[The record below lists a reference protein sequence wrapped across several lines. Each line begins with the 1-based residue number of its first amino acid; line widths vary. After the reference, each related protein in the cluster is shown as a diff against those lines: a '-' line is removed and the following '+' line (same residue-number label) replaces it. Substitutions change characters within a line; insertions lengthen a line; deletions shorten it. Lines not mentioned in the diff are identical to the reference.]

1 MLHVFNYSLN
11 SMLKDNYKSG
21 YSLNQRYYK
30 DEGIYNLEI
39 NNIFHKHWL
48 FAGHTSQVPN
58 IGDYF
63 LFEFSNES
71 IIIVRNKNNKL
82 KAHINVCRHR
92 GSKICLDKKGNKN
105 LLTCPYHAWSYDLDG
120 VLISAREM
128 PGDFKFEHNSLIPV
142 HLELIGGFI
151 FISLSKNPLS
161 LNNLKRD
168 LNETLELF
176 GLDCLKLVKHKSYS
190 IPANW
195 KLAVENYNECYHCIP
210 SHKEFSRIHLM
221 GTNDEVFKL
230 KKSEYQQLN
239 ENNPKYA
246 QFNCYYDN
254 AEPGQ
259 EGYQYDRNPLNPGI
273 FSGTVTGEAAA
284 PLLGKLTEYDHGASE
299 LMIGPLMF
307 FLIYDDHIVGYRF
320 TPISVDNCVCDI
332 FWMVRDDAIENIDF
346 KINNLIWLWDT
357 TTVADKTIIINN
369 QKGVNSKF
377 YSPGRLSLMENF
389 QKEFLDWYIKT
400 IHGNTGHYIER

>member
-48 FAGHTSQVPN
+48 FAGHISQVPDK
-58 IGDYF
+58 GDYF

-128 PGDFKFEHNSLIPV
+128 PDDFEFEYNSLIPV

-151 FISLSKNPLS
+151 FISLSKKPLS
-161 LNNLKRD
+161 LDNFKRD

-320 TPISVDNCVCDI
+320 TPLSVDNCVCDI

-346 KINNLIWLWDT
+346 NINNLIWLWDT

>member
-48 FAGHTSQVPN
+48 FAGHISQVPDK
-58 IGDYF
+58 GDYF

-346 KINNLIWLWDT
+346 NINNLIWLWDT
-357 TTVADKTIIINN
+357 TTLADKTIIINN

-400 IHGNTGHYIER
+400 IHGITGHYIER

>member
-48 FAGHTSQVPN
+48 FAGHISQVPDK
-58 IGDYF
+58 GDYF

-346 KINNLIWLWDT
+346 NINNLIWLWDT
-357 TTVADKTIIINN
+357 TTLADKTIIINN

>member
-21 YSLNQRYYK
+21 YSLNQRYYI

-48 FAGHTSQVPN
+48 FAGHISQVPDK
-58 IGDYF
+58 GDYF

-346 KINNLIWLWDT
+346 NINNLIWLWDT
-357 TTVADKTIIINN
+357 TTLADKTIIINN

>member
-48 FAGHTSQVPN
+48 FAGHISQVPDK
-58 IGDYF
+58 GDYF

-168 LNETLELF
+168 LTETLELF

-346 KINNLIWLWDT
+346 NINNLIWLWDT

>member
-1 MLHVFNYSLN
+1 
-11 SMLKDNYKSG
+11 MLKDNYKSG

-48 FAGHTSQVPN
+48 FAGHISQVPDK
-58 IGDYF
+58 GDYF

-168 LNETLELF
+168 LTETLELF
-176 GLDCLKLVKHKSYS
+176 GLDCLKLVKHKRYS

-346 KINNLIWLWDT
+346 NINNLIWLWDT

-389 QKEFLDWYIKT
+389 QKEFLDWYIKA
-400 IHGNTGHYIER
+400 IHRNTGHTIER

>member
-1 MLHVFNYSLN
+1 
-11 SMLKDNYKSG
+11 MLKDNYKSG

-48 FAGHTSQVPN
+48 FAGHISQVPDK
-58 IGDYF
+58 GDYF

>member
-1 MLHVFNYSLN
+1 
-11 SMLKDNYKSG
+11 MLKDNYKSG

-48 FAGHTSQVPN
+48 FAGHISQVPDK
-58 IGDYF
+58 GDYF

-161 LNNLKRD
+161 LDNLKRD

-346 KINNLIWLWDT
+346 NINNLIWLWDT

>member
-48 FAGHTSQVPN
+48 FAGHISQVPN

-246 QFNCYYDN
+246 QFNCYYNN

-346 KINNLIWLWDT
+346 NINNLIWLWDT

>member
-48 FAGHTSQVPN
+48 FAGHISQVPN

-230 KKSEYQQLN
+230 KKSEYQQRN

-346 KINNLIWLWDT
+346 NINNLIWLWDT

>member
-1 MLHVFNYSLN
+1 
-11 SMLKDNYKSG
+11 MLKDNYKSG

-48 FAGHTSQVPN
+48 FAGHISQVPDK
-58 IGDYF
+58 GDYF

-128 PGDFKFEHNSLIPV
+128 PDDFEFEYNSLIPV

-168 LNETLELF
+168 LTETLELF

-346 KINNLIWLWDT
+346 NINNLIWLWDT

>member
-1 MLHVFNYSLN
+1 
-11 SMLKDNYKSG
+11 MLKDNYKSG

-48 FAGHTSQVPN
+48 FAGHISQVPDK
-58 IGDYF
+58 GDYF

-246 QFNCYYDN
+246 QFNCYYNN

>member
-48 FAGHTSQVPN
+48 FAGHISQVPDK
-58 IGDYF
+58 GDYF

-346 KINNLIWLWDT
+346 NINNLIWLWDT

>member
-1 MLHVFNYSLN
+1 
-11 SMLKDNYKSG
+11 MLKDNYKSG

-48 FAGHTSQVPN
+48 FAGHISQVPDK
-58 IGDYF
+58 GDYF

-346 KINNLIWLWDT
+346 NINNLIWLWDT
-357 TTVADKTIIINN
+357 TTLADKTIIINN

>member
-1 MLHVFNYSLN
+1 
-11 SMLKDNYKSG
+11 MLKDNYKSG

-48 FAGHTSQVPN
+48 FAGHISQVPDK
-58 IGDYF
+58 GDYF

-284 PLLGKLTEYDHGASE
+284 PLLGKLTEYDYGASE

-346 KINNLIWLWDT
+346 NINNLIWLWDT

>member
-1 MLHVFNYSLN
+1 
-11 SMLKDNYKSG
+11 MLKDNYKSG

-48 FAGHTSQVPN
+48 FAGHISQVPDK
-58 IGDYF
+58 GDYF

-320 TPISVDNCVCDI
+320 TPMSVDNCVCDI
-332 FWMVRDDAIENIDF
+332 FWMVRDDAIESIDF
-346 KINNLIWLWDT
+346 NINNLIWLWDT

>member
-1 MLHVFNYSLN
+1 
-11 SMLKDNYKSG
+11 MLKDNYKSG

-48 FAGHTSQVPN
+48 FAGHISQVPDK
-58 IGDYF
+58 GDYF

-239 ENNPKYA
+239 KNNPKYA

-346 KINNLIWLWDT
+346 NINNLIWLWDT

>member
-48 FAGHTSQVPN
+48 FAGHISQVPN

-63 LFEFSNES
+63 LFEFSSES

-128 PGDFKFEHNSLIPV
+128 PDDFEFEYNSLIPV

-161 LNNLKRD
+161 LDNLKRD

-346 KINNLIWLWDT
+346 NINNLIWLWDT

>member
-48 FAGHTSQVPN
+48 FAGHISQVPDK
-58 IGDYF
+58 GDYF

>member
-1 MLHVFNYSLN
+1 
-11 SMLKDNYKSG
+11 MLKDNYKSG

-48 FAGHTSQVPN
+48 FAGHISQVPDK
-58 IGDYF
+58 GDYF

-168 LNETLELF
+168 LTETLELF

-346 KINNLIWLWDT
+346 NINNLIWLWDT

-400 IHGNTGHYIER
+400 IHGNTGHTIER

>member
-1 MLHVFNYSLN
+1 
-11 SMLKDNYKSG
+11 MLKDNYKSG

-48 FAGHTSQVPN
+48 FAGHISQVPN

-246 QFNCYYDN
+246 QFNCYYNN

-400 IHGNTGHYIER
+400 IHGITGHYIER

>member
-48 FAGHTSQVPN
+48 FAGHISQVPN

-71 IIIVRNKNNKL
+71 IIIVRNKNNVL

-92 GSKICLDKKGNKN
+92 GSKICLGKKGNKN

-346 KINNLIWLWDT
+346 NINNLIWLWDT

>member
-1 MLHVFNYSLN
+1 
-11 SMLKDNYKSG
+11 MLKDNYKSG

-48 FAGHTSQVPN
+48 FAGHISQVPDK
-58 IGDYF
+58 GDYF

-161 LNNLKRD
+161 LDNLKRD
-168 LNETLELF
+168 LNKTLELF

-346 KINNLIWLWDT
+346 NINNLIWLWDT

-400 IHGNTGHYIER
+400 IHGNTGH

>member
-1 MLHVFNYSLN
+1 
-11 SMLKDNYKSG
+11 MLKDNYKSG

-48 FAGHTSQVPN
+48 FAGHISQVPN

-128 PGDFKFEHNSLIPV
+128 PDDFEFEHNSLIPV

-346 KINNLIWLWDT
+346 NINNLIWLWDT
-357 TTVADKTIIINN
+357 TTLADKTIIINN

>member
-1 MLHVFNYSLN
+1 MLYVFNYSLN

-48 FAGHTSQVPN
+48 FAGHISQVPN

-63 LFEFSNES
+63 LFEFSSES

-210 SHKEFSRIHLM
+210 SHKEFSRTHLM

-346 KINNLIWLWDT
+346 NINNLIWLWDT

-389 QKEFLDWYIKT
+389 QKEFLDWYIKA
-400 IHGNTGHYIER
+400 IHRNTGHTIER

>member
-48 FAGHTSQVPN
+48 FAGHISQVPDK
-58 IGDYF
+58 GDYF

-176 GLDCLKLVKHKSYS
+176 GLDCLKLAKHKSYS

-346 KINNLIWLWDT
+346 NINNLIWLWDT
-357 TTVADKTIIINN
+357 TTLADKTIIINN

>member
-48 FAGHTSQVPN
+48 FAGHISQVPDK
-58 IGDYF
+58 GDYF

-176 GLDCLKLVKHKSYS
+176 GLDCLKLAKHKSYS

-346 KINNLIWLWDT
+346 NINNLIWLWDT

>member
-1 MLHVFNYSLN
+1 
-11 SMLKDNYKSG
+11 MLKDNYKSG

-48 FAGHTSQVPN
+48 FAGHISQVPDK
-58 IGDYF
+58 GDYF

-221 GTNDEVFKL
+221 GANDEVFKL

-346 KINNLIWLWDT
+346 NINNLIWLWDT
-357 TTVADKTIIINN
+357 TTLADKTIIINN

>member
-48 FAGHTSQVPN
+48 FAGHISQVPDK
-58 IGDYF
+58 GDYF

-221 GTNDEVFKL
+221 GTNDEIFKL

-346 KINNLIWLWDT
+346 NINNLIWLWDT

>member
-1 MLHVFNYSLN
+1 
-11 SMLKDNYKSG
+11 MLKDNYKSG

-48 FAGHTSQVPN
+48 FAGHISQVPDK
-58 IGDYF
+58 GDYF

-92 GSKICLDKKGNKN
+92 GSKICLEKKGNKN

-346 KINNLIWLWDT
+346 NINNLIWLWDT
-357 TTVADKTIIINN
+357 TTLADKTIIINN

>member
-48 FAGHTSQVPN
+48 FAGHISQVPDK
-58 IGDYF
+58 GDYF

-161 LNNLKRD
+161 LDNLKRD

-320 TPISVDNCVCDI
+320 TPLSVDNCVCDI

-346 KINNLIWLWDT
+346 NINNLIWLWDT

-389 QKEFLDWYIKT
+389 QKEFLDWYIKA
-400 IHGNTGHYIER
+400 IHRNTGHTIER

>member
-1 MLHVFNYSLN
+1 
-11 SMLKDNYKSG
+11 MLKDNYKSG

-48 FAGHTSQVPN
+48 FAGHISQVPDK
-58 IGDYF
+58 GDYF

-161 LNNLKRD
+161 LDNLKRD

-320 TPISVDNCVCDI
+320 TPLSVDNCVCDI

-346 KINNLIWLWDT
+346 NINNLIWLWDT

>member
-48 FAGHTSQVPN
+48 FAGHISQVPDK
-58 IGDYF
+58 GDYF

-161 LNNLKRD
+161 LDNLKRD

-346 KINNLIWLWDT
+346 NINNLIWLWDT

>member
-48 FAGHTSQVPN
+48 FAGHISQVPDK
-58 IGDYF
+58 GDYF

-400 IHGNTGHYIER
+400 VHGNTGHYIER

>member
-1 MLHVFNYSLN
+1 
-11 SMLKDNYKSG
+11 MLKDNYKSG
-21 YSLNQRYYK
+21 YSLSQIYYK
-30 DEGIYNLEI
+30 DESIYNLEI

-48 FAGHTSQVPN
+48 FAGHISQVPN

-105 LLTCPYHAWSYDLDG
+105 VLTCPYHAWSYDLDG

-246 QFNCYYDN
+246 QFNCYYNN

>member
-1 MLHVFNYSLN
+1 
-11 SMLKDNYKSG
+11 MLKDNYKSG

-48 FAGHTSQVPN
+48 FAGHISQVPDK
-58 IGDYF
+58 GDYF

-346 KINNLIWLWDT
+346 NINNLIWLWDT

>member
-1 MLHVFNYSLN
+1 
-11 SMLKDNYKSG
+11 MLKDNYKSG

-48 FAGHTSQVPN
+48 FAGHISQVPN

-230 KKSEYQQLN
+230 KKSEYQHLN

-246 QFNCYYDN
+246 QFNCYYNN

>member
-1 MLHVFNYSLN
+1 
-11 SMLKDNYKSG
+11 MLKDNYKSG

-48 FAGHTSQVPN
+48 FAGHISQVPDK
-58 IGDYF
+58 GDYF

-168 LNETLELF
+168 LNETLEMF

-346 KINNLIWLWDT
+346 NINNLIWLWDT

>member
-1 MLHVFNYSLN
+1 
-11 SMLKDNYKSG
+11 MLKDNYKSG

-48 FAGHTSQVPN
+48 FAGHISQVPAK
-58 IGDYF
+58 GDYF

-346 KINNLIWLWDT
+346 NINNLIWLWDT

>member
-1 MLHVFNYSLN
+1 
-11 SMLKDNYKSG
+11 MLKDNYKSG

-48 FAGHTSQVPN
+48 FAGHISQVPDK
-58 IGDYF
+58 GDYF

-346 KINNLIWLWDT
+346 NINNLIWLWDT
-357 TTVADKTIIINN
+357 TTLADKTIIINN

-400 IHGNTGHYIER
+400 IH